1 VRQQTLATEG
11 HQQCTNARQAGTTRK
26 PHGREGKT
34 PAHDERVI
42 NNNKNNTMKSIK
54 TIICTLCAT
63 FVTLTFTQC
72 IQAPQQQAPAA
83 APVAYNG
90 EALRIAYVDIDTL
103 LMNYTL
109 WMELN
114 EEMIR
119 KEENIRATLNEKM
132 KNLQTDFEEF
142 ERKLNNNAFATR
154 ERAESEQNRILKKR
168 QELEELQERL
178 SNELAIETNKNNILF
193 RDSINTFV
201 QEYNK
206 QKGYNVI
213 LSRIGDN
220 ILYIDN
226 DMNITQEII
235 DGLNARY
242 DANKKK

>member
-1 VRQQTLATEG
+1 MKTL
-11 HQQCTNARQAGTTRK
+11 
-26 PHGREGKT
+26 
-34 PAHDERVI
+34 
-42 NNNKNNTMKSIK
+42 K
-54 TIICTLCAT
+54 TIATALCASALM
-63 FVTLTFTQC
+63 LTFTQC
-72 IQAPQQQAPAA
+72 NQAPQQ
-83 APVAYNG
+83 APVAPQ
-90 EALRIAYVDIDTL
+90 AVCCDSTPTLRIAYVDIDTL
-103 LMNYTL
+103 LVNYKL
-109 WMELN
+109 WIQLN

-206 QKGYNVI
+206 LKGYNVI

>member
-1 VRQQTLATEG
+1 
-11 HQQCTNARQAGTTRK
+11 
-26 PHGREGKT
+26 
-34 PAHDERVI
+34 
-42 NNNKNNTMKSIK
+42 MKSIK

-119 KEENIRATLNEKM
+119 KEESVRATLNEKA
-132 KNLQTDFEEF
+132 KTLQTEYEEF

-154 ERAESEQNRILKKR
+154 ERAEAEQNRILKKR
-168 QELEELQERL
+168 EELEQTTERL
-178 SNELAIETNKNNILF
+178 TSELAIENNKNSVLF
-193 RDSINTFV
+193 RDSINAYI
-201 QEYNK
+201 QDYNK
-206 QKGYNVI
+206 TRQYNVI

-226 DMNITQEII
+226 AMNITQEII
-235 DGLNARY
+235 DGLNARH
-242 DANKKK
+242 AKSKKK

>member
-1 VRQQTLATEG
+1 
-11 HQQCTNARQAGTTRK
+11 
-26 PHGREGKT
+26 
-34 PAHDERVI
+34 
-42 NNNKNNTMKSIK
+42 MKSIK

-119 KEENIRATLNEKM
+119 KEESVRATLNEKA
-132 KNLQTDFEEF
+132 KTLQTEFEEF

-154 ERAESEQNRILKKR
+154 ERAEAEQNRILKKR
-168 QELEELQERL
+168 EELEQTTERL
-178 SNELAIETNKNNILF
+178 TSELAIENNKNSVLF
-193 RDSINTFV
+193 RDSINAYI
-201 QEYNK
+201 QDYNK
-206 QKGYNVI
+206 KRQYNVI

-226 DMNITQEII
+226 AMNITQEII
-235 DGLNARY
+235 DGLNARH
-242 DANKKK
+242 AKSKKK